1 MFIPPCDQI
10 GYMFDLSGKIAREFG
25 AKVGKLG
32 RGKCRKGVEY
42 VAGLESMDVA
52 HSNNGY

>member
-1 MFIPPCDQI
+1 
-10 GYMFDLSGKIAREFG
+10 MFDLSGKIACEFG
-25 AKVGKLG
+25 AEVGKLG